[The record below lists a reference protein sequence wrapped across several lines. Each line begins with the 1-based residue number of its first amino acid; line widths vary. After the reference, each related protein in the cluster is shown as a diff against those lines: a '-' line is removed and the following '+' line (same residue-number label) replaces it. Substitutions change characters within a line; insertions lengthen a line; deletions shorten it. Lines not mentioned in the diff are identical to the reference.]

1 MPDYEE
7 YYRGKII
14 NQKGRDISKVEEML
28 DEADGDPVRPPT
40 AKELRHLAQYSGYEQ
55 MTDDTTQTQTIAQ
68 QGSKAWLLFFLM
80 FIIGMTLILA
90 KGLGAI

>member
-7 YYRGKII
+7 YYQGKII
-14 NQKGRDISKVEEML
+14 DQRGRNISTVEELL

-68 QGSKAWLLFFLM
+68 QDSKAWLLFALM

-90 KGLGAI
+90 KGLGVI

>member
-55 MTDDTTQTQTIAQ
+55 MTDDTTQTQPTAQ
-68 QGSKAWLLFFLM
+68 QGDGWKLGAVL
-80 FIIGMTLILA
+80 TLIAIIVIVGLA
-90 KGLGAI
+90 LK